1 MQKLVT
7 AIFILSVSLHS
18 HAIADDIQKFLSEC
32 NNSRLASDLSYC
44 IGRIGGVAG
53 FMSYNG
59 YLLTGTDSEAL
70 RRTSSCPNT
79 NPAPTYGADVQVFKN
94 WAEKHPEF
102 WSAPDILGIVASI
115 REKWP
120 CQKP

>member
-18 HAIADDIQKFLSEC
+18 HAIADDIQKFLS
-32 NNSRLASDLSYC
+32 RLASDLSYC
-44 IGRIGGVAG
+44 IGRIGGVADL
-53 FMSYNG
+53 MSSNG
-59 YLLTGTDSEAL
+59 YLLTTGTDSEAL

-94 WAEKHPEF
+94 LAEKHPEF